1 MDNVLFGGMS
11 FSADNKFV
19 IVGYTIKNL
28 DINGSIEIPMDDY
41 TNAISVSGLDGMKKY
56 VVDTLQ
62 KKLSELLQSME
73 IEGK

>member
-11 FSADNKFV
+11 FSADNKLV

-62 KKLSELLQSME
+62 KKLNELLQSME